1 MNMDMNAMKAE
12 MGGAFVMSYAVF
24 GLGLNTLEGAVAMAV
39 VWMTFAG
46 AHVLPVVT
54 WCHMLTGDLADA
66 EGNWMANGMRLLAQV
81 VGGLL
86 AIMMMTEFGAEPTDW
101 AATEFAMPEMW
112 AAITTIA
119 AGALWWYV
127 HSNTDSAWVSAF
139 GLMALGGAMMLSGGH
154 EMAAMAADGMGSVAD
169 VAPAWILDG
178 ALVGVGA
185 FVAGKVDEML

>member
-1 MNMDMNAMKAE
+1 MDAMKAE
-12 MGGAFVMSYAVF
+12 IGGAFVMSYVVF
-24 GLGLNTLEGAVAMAV
+24 GMGLSTLEGAVAMAV

-54 WCHMLTGDLADA
+54 WCHMLTGELDDV

-81 VGGLL
+81 VGGVL
-86 AIMMMTEFGAEPTDW
+86 AILMVTEVGAIETGW
-101 AATEFAMPEMW
+101 AATEFAAPEAW
-112 AAITTIA
+112 PAITTVA

-139 GLMALGGAMMLSGGH
+139 GLMALGGAMMLTGGH
-154 EMAAMAADGMGSVAD
+154 EMAASAASSFDGIAD

-178 ALVGVGA
+178 ILVGVGA
-185 FVAGKVDEML
+185 LLATKLDEMIE

>member
-81 VGGLL
+81 VGGVL
-86 AIMMMTEFGAEPTDW
+86 AIMMVTEVGAIETGW
-101 AATEFAMPEMW
+101 AATEFAAPEAW
-112 AAITTIA
+112 AAITTVA
-119 AGALWWYV
+119 AGALWWFV

-139 GLMALGGAMMLSGGH
+139 GLMALGGAMMLTGGH
-154 EMAAMAADGMGSVAD
+154 EMAASLASSGDGIAD
-169 VAPAWILDG
+169 VLPAWIMDG

-185 FVAGKVDEML
+185 LAADKIDELL

>member
-1 MNMDMNAMKAE
+1 MDAMKAE
-12 MGGAFVMSYAVF
+12 IGGAFVMSYVVF
-24 GLGLNTLEGAVAMAV
+24 GMGLSTLEGAVAMAV

-54 WCHMLTGDLADA
+54 WCHMLTGELDDV

-81 VGGLL
+81 VGGVL
-86 AIMMMTEFGAEPTDW
+86 AILMVTEVGAIETGW
-101 AATEFAMPEMW
+101 AATEFAAPEAW
-112 AAITTIA
+112 PAITTVA

-139 GLMALGGAMMLSGGH
+139 GLMALGGAMMLTGGH
-154 EMAAMAADGMGSVAD
+154 EMAASAASSFDGIAD

-178 ALVGVGA
+178 ILVGVGA
-185 FVAGKVDEML
+185 LIGSKVDEMIE

>member
-12 MGGAFVMSYAVF
+12 MGGAFVMSYVVF
-24 GLGLNTLEGAVAMAV
+24 GLGLSTLEGAVAMAV

-81 VGGLL
+81 VGGVL
-86 AIMMMTEFGAEPTDW
+86 AILMVTEVGAIETGW
-101 AATEFAMPEMW
+101 AATEFAAPEAW
-112 AAITTIA
+112 AAITTVA

-127 HSNTDSAWVSAF
+127 HSSTDSAWVSAF

-154 EMAAMAADGMGSVAD
+154 EMAASIASSGDGIVD
-169 VAPAWILDG
+169 VAMAWVLDG
-178 ALVGVGA
+178 ALVGLGA
-185 FVAGKVDEML
+185 LAATKIDEML

>member
-1 MNMDMNAMKAE
+1 MNMDMDAMKAE
-12 MGGAFVMSYAVF
+12 IGGAFVMSYVVF
-24 GLGLNTLEGAVAMAV
+24 GMGLSTLEGAVAMAV

-54 WCHMLTGDLADA
+54 WCHMLTGELDDV

-81 VGGLL
+81 VGGVL
-86 AIMMMTEFGAEPTDW
+86 AILMVTEVGAIETGW
-101 AATEFAMPEMW
+101 AATEFAAPEAW
-112 AAITTIA
+112 PAITTVA

-139 GLMALGGAMMLSGGH
+139 GLMALGGAMMLTGGH
-154 EMAAMAADGMGSVAD
+154 EMAASAASSFDGIAD

-178 ALVGVGA
+178 ILVGVGA
-185 FVAGKVDEML
+185 LVGSKVDEMM

>member
-1 MNMDMNAMKAE
+1 MDAMKAE
-12 MGGAFVMSYAVF
+12 IGGAFVMSYVVF
-24 GLGLNTLEGAVAMAV
+24 GMGLSTLEGAVAMAV

-54 WCHMLTGDLADA
+54 WCHMLTGELDDV

-81 VGGLL
+81 VGGVL
-86 AIMMMTEFGAEPTDW
+86 AILMVTEVGAIETGW
-101 AATEFAMPEMW
+101 AATEFAAPEAW
-112 AAITTIA
+112 PAITTVA

-139 GLMALGGAMMLSGGH
+139 GLMALGGAMMLTGGH
-154 EMAAMAADGMGSVAD
+154 EMAASAASSFDGIAD

-178 ALVGVGA
+178 ILVGVGA
-185 FVAGKVDEML
+185 LVGSKVDEMM

>member
-1 MNMDMNAMKAE
+1 MNMDMDAMKAE
-12 MGGAFVMSYAVF
+12 IGGAFVMSYVVF
-24 GLGLNTLEGAVAMAV
+24 GMGLSTLEGAVAMAV

-54 WCHMLTGDLADA
+54 WCHMLTGELDDV

-81 VGGLL
+81 VGGVL
-86 AIMMMTEFGAEPTDW
+86 AILMVTEVGAIETGW
-101 AATEFAMPEMW
+101 AATEFAAPEAW
-112 AAITTIA
+112 PAITTVA

-139 GLMALGGAMMLSGGH
+139 GLMALGGAMMLTGGH
-154 EMAAMAADGMGSVAD
+154 EMAASAASSFDGIAD

-178 ALVGVGA
+178 ILVGVGA
-185 FVAGKVDEML
+185 LIGSKVDEMM